1 MISRLLDRNP
11 STRLGASDEDVEEIK
26 RHPFFSG
33 LNWNDVIEKKYK
45 PEWIPK
51 MNGETDTHLFDEEF
65 TNEDA
70 AISFEDDSLID
81 QRTQKEFLGF
91 TCTKESNL
99 DQL

>member
-51 MNGETDTHLFDEEF
+51 MNGETDTNLFDEEF